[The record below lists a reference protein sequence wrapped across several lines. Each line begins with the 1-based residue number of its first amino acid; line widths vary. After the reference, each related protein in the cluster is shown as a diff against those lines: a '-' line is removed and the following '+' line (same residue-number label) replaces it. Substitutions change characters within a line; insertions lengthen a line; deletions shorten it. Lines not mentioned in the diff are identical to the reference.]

1 MPDYMTFVVSSLRLS
16 SVLGQSVNTSLSII
30 TFKKKKIH
38 VPIIMTQTM
47 GTLAL
52 GTLEMEV
59 PHLFDSCPALLFTW
73 KAYRFDSH
81 SQTVA

>member
-1 MPDYMTFVVSSLRLS
+1 
-16 SVLGQSVNTSLSII
+16 
-30 TFKKKKIH
+30 
-38 VPIIMTQTM
+38 MTQTM

-52 GTLEMEV
+52 GTLGMGV

-81 SQTVA
+81 LQSVA